1 MNNRF
6 LRYAFRWQ
14 LSSFILAPVLYFT
27 AEALGV
33 TWSTIIANF
42 IGACIFYPIDRWIF
56 KKKSVK

>member
-1 MNNRF
+1 MNDRF

-27 AEALGV
+27 ADVLEV

-42 IGACIFYPIDRWIF
+42 IGACVFYPIDRWIF
-56 KKKSVK
+56 K